1 MEKASVLYSLNLLR
15 RIGEKK
21 SADEGDHKA
30 MRLKKQEKIAIT
42 EAIHNEDP
50 TADIYLFGSRLDD
63 ARKGGDIDLYVETD
77 IHEKLLSCKARTL
90 RKIWERIG
98 VQRIDII
105 LKTRGV
111 PLNAIQRLA
120 KKTGTRL

>member
-1 MEKASVLYSLNLLR
+1 
-15 RIGEKK
+15 
-21 SADEGDHKA
+21 

-63 ARKGGDIDLYVETD
+63 GRQGGDIDLYIETD
-77 IHEKLLSCKARTL
+77 IREKLLNHKARML
-90 RKIWERIG
+90 RKIWKCIG

-105 LKTRGV
+105 LKTRGT
-111 PLNAIQRLA
+111 PLNAIDRVA
-120 KKTGTRL
+120 KKTGIQL